1 MSLECLFA
9 GKVYEMVAQP
19 NGIVFSYCK
28 EVIDS
33 RVVIGYKMISFDTKT
48 ITDVAKNIYWLSKF
62 GCNYRAV
69 VSLCNNYVTARSL
82 VLPTGRV
89 FMSEDNGRAI
99 LFDSEG
105 MPLWTGELTYRGIVP
120 SDIAIYKNALW
131 ASYSSSNV
139 LLRFNLSTM
148 REELRIGGNSSPF
161 NKPHSMFLDGDEAII
176 SNLGSN
182 KLIKINLD
190 TYNVTDFLEFN
201 EPVHSYLK
209 VKNFQFLLME
219 SGIYAL

>member
-1 MSLECLFA
+1 MALEHLFA
-9 GKVYEMVAQP
+9 GKVYDMVAQP

-28 EVIDS
+28 KELDDNVL
-33 RVVIGYKMISFDTKT
+33 VGYKMLSFETRT

-69 VSLCNNYVTARSL
+69 VSLCNNYITTRSL

-89 FMSEDNGRAI
+89 FTIESNGRAI

-105 MPLWTGELTYRGIVP
+105 MPLWTGELTYRGNVP
-120 SDIAIYKNALW
+120 SDIVIYKNALW
-131 ASYSSSNV
+131 ACYSASNV

-161 NKPHSMFLDGDEAII
+161 DKPASMFVDEDEVII

-182 KLIKINLD
+182 KLIKVNLD
-190 TYNVTDFLEFN
+190 TYNVADFMEFT
-201 EPVHSYLK
+201 EPIYSYLK
-209 VKNFQFLLME
+209 VRDFQFVLME
-219 SGIYAL
+219 SGIYSL

>member
-1 MSLECLFA
+1 MERLFA
-9 GKVYEMVAQP
+9 GRVCEMVAQP

-28 EVIDS
+28 DEIDNHM
-33 RVVIGYKMISFDTKT
+33 VVSYKMISFDTRT

-69 VSLCNNYVTARSL
+69 VSLCSNYVTSRAL

-89 FMSEDNGRAI
+89 FMTEDNGRAI

-105 MPLWTGELTYRGIVP
+105 MPLWTGEMLYRGNVP

-131 ASYSSSNV
+131 ACYSDSNV

-161 NKPHSMFLDGDEAII
+161 DKPHSLFVDGDEVVI

-182 KLIKINLD
+182 KLIKVNLD
-190 TYNVTDFLEFN
+190 NYNVSDFLEFT
-201 EPVHSYLK
+201 EPVYSYLK
-209 VKNFQFLLME
+209 VRNFEFVLME